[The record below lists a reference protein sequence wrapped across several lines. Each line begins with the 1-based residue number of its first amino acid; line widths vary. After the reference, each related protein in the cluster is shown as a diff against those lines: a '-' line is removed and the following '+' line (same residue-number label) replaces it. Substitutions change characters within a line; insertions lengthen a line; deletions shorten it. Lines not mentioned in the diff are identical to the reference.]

1 MSNDDEIPDLVRATP
16 STSEKLQAEPVDLD
30 LEGIKVPLTVFT
42 GYLGSGK
49 STLLNWVSTQT
60 EKKIAIIVNE
70 FGDSADIER
79 SISVSDGEKQY
90 EEWLEL
96 DNGCLCCTVK
106 DNGVSAIENLMKKK
120 GKFDYILL
128 ETTGVADPGPIA
140 NMFWLDEALAA
151 NIYLDGIVTML
162 DAANIIKSL
171 DDTTTDNE
179 HGADST
185 SNNKPLSTAAIQ
197 IAYSDVLL
205 LNKTDLAGAKL
216 GEIKRRVR
224 GINSLAPIIE
234 CQYGKVD
241 LNKILDLHAYEGR
254 IPEGLDDA
262 NDEHGW
268 HDHRV
273 CTIGFS
279 FQTTK
284 KEDIDKVETWIQHI
298 LWENTIGD
306 AEVEIHRSKG
316 IIFTPEGAFGVL
328 QGVRQTYEIVDKT
341 KDDAIHMG
349 LDTNKSKIVLIGKG
363 LERGLVIADFEKN
376 TGLRV
381 YP

>member
-1 MSNDDEIPDLVRATP
+1 MSNEDEVPDLVKATP
-16 STSEKLQAEPVDLD
+16 STNAGAQNEPVDLD
-30 LEGIKVPLTVFT
+30 GIKVPLTVFT

-79 SISVSDGEKQY
+79 SISISDGEKQY

-179 HGADST
+179 HASEST
-185 SNNKPLSTAAIQ
+185 SNSKPLSTAAIQ

-205 LNKTDLAGAKL
+205 LNKTDLAGASL
-216 GEIKRRVR
+216 SEIKTRVR
-224 GINSLAPIIE
+224 GINGIAPIIE

-241 LNKILDLHAYEGR
+241 LDRILDLHAYEGR
-254 IPEGLDDA
+254 IPEGLDGVE
-262 NDEHGW
+262 EHGW

-273 CTIGFS
+273 CTIAFS
-279 FQTTK
+279 FFTKQTG
-284 KEDIDKVETWIQHI
+284 DIEKFEAWIQHV
-298 LWENTIGD
+298 LWENTVGGS
-306 AEVEIHRSKG
+306 EVEIHRSKG
-316 IIFTPEGAFGVL
+316 IIFNPDGSFGVL
-328 QGVRQTYEIVDKT
+328 QGVRQTYEIVDKN
-341 KDDAIHMG
+341 KDDAAQMG
-349 LDTNKSKIVLIGKG
+349 LDPKKSKIVLIGKG
-363 LERGLVIADFEKN
+363 LEKSSVIADFEKK
-376 TGLRV
+376 TGLSV
-381 YP
+381 YS